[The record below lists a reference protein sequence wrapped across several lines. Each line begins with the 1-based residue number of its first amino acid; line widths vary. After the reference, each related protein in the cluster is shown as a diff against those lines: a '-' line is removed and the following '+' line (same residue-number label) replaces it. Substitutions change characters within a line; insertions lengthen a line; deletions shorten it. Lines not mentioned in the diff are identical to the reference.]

1 MEKQLVTKKE
11 EKTPKKKETKPEFYK
26 EMLDNE
32 LVHWMFEKDDITQI
46 HPIVFNRQKT
56 RIMYVDKQVVVPYS
70 AAEMSEC
77 IVNSETLTAY
87 LYSIT
92 LTERDDVL
100 VDEMVSG
107 LNQAQM
113 VSVDF
118 LVSCTKTYQKITDK
132 YILNERKLKD
142 KYREF

>member
-1 MEKQLVTKKE
+1 MDKQLVTKKE
-11 EKTPKKKETKPEFYK
+11 EKTPKKKEAKPEYYK

-46 HPIVFNRQKT
+46 HPIVFNKQKT

-70 AAEMSEC
+70 ATEMSDY
-77 IVNSETLTAY
+77 IVNSETLTVY

-132 YILNERKLKD
+132 YVANERKLKD